1 MPVPQPLPQLP
12 YAIALMGRLER
23 RVVLVTGATSGIG
36 YAIARRCAAEGA
48 RVLATGRDEA
58 RLGDLVREAGGA
70 DEAGREGNAEDA
82 GAASGGS
89 ITGCAADLSQPSA
102 ADECVAAA
110 VSAFGRLDGVVHSA
124 GIIRRQEDLRET
136 TDEQWAQMMNVN
148 VDASFRLARASL
160 RAMVPGGGS
169 IVLIGSQL
177 AQVAAPGYASY
188 CASKGAVESL
198 VRALAV
204 DFGPAGV
211 RVNALAPGVVATPLA
226 YVDRPNFDDLVEGM
240 AARLPLRRIG
250 QPDDMAG
257 PAVFLL
263 SDDSAW
269 MTGQSLVVDGGYT
282 VL

>member
-1 MPVPQPLPQLP
+1 
-12 YAIALMGRLER
+12 MGRLER
-23 RVVLVTGATSGIG
+23 RAVLVTGATSGIG

-48 RVLATGRDEA
+48 HVLATGRDET
-58 RLGDLVREAGGA
+58 RLAGLVRSAGTARPGESAGPEGTAGVPGPA
-70 DEAGREGNAEDA
+70 DPESVPG
-82 GAASGGS
+82 SGGS
-89 ITGCAADLSQPSA
+89 ITGRLADLSEAAA

-136 TDEQWAQMMNVN
+136 TDEQWAQTMSVN
-148 VDASFRLARASL
+148 LDASFRVARASL

-169 IVLIGSQL
+169 IVLVGSQL

-198 VRALAV
+198 VRALAI
-204 DFGPAGV
+204 DFGPSGV

-282 VL
+282 VQ

>member
-1 MPVPQPLPQLP
+1 MSS
-12 YAIALMGRLER
+12 LEQ

-36 YAIARRCAAEGA
+36 QAIAKRCAAEGA
-48 RVLATGRDEA
+48 RVLATGRDEQ
-58 RLGDLVREAGGA
+58 RL
-70 DEAGREGNAEDA
+70 AELERAAASRDT
-82 GAASGGS
+82 AASGSRAAQGGS
-89 ITGCAADLSQPSA
+89 VTGFAADLGEVRA

-110 VSAFGRLDGVVHSA
+110 TKAFGRLDGVVHSA
-124 GIIRRQEDLRET
+124 GIIRRQEDLRDT
-136 TDEQWAQMMNVN
+136 SDEQWARMMSVN
-148 VDASFRLARASL
+148 LDATFRLARACL

-177 AQVAAPGYASY
+177 ARVAAPGYASY
-188 CASKGAVESL
+188 CAAKGAVESL

-204 DFGPAGV
+204 DFGPSGV
-211 RVNALAPGVVATPLA
+211 RVNALAPGLVATPLA
-226 YVDRPNFDDLVEGM
+226 YVDRPDFDDQVAGM

-250 QPDDMAG
+250 QPEDMAG